1 MRTRAI
7 VICAA
12 ATGLAFPLLAQLQ
25 DNTTPELQC
34 RDNGG
39 RNGSARHCEMREQ
52 AAPFTGQLALD
63 GLTNG
68 GVSVKGWS
76 RSEVLVRSKVEAW
89 AEDETEARGL
99 ASSIRIDV
107 AAGRAAA
114 NGPSTEGRRG
124 WAVSYEVFAPHRTD
138 LRVTAHNGGI
148 AISDVV
154 GNVEFSAVNGG
165 IRLNRVAGKV
175 SGRTTN
181 GGVHVQLAGD
191 RWDGQGLDVSTT
203 NGGVR
208 LIVPSNYSANLEAT
222 TVNGGLRSSVPGV
235 VPSSAERGKRL
246 SVNLGSGG
254 APLRFATTNGGV
266 TIEKI

>member
-1 MRTRAI
+1 MRIRTI

-12 ATGLAFPLLAQLQ
+12 AVLAFRLLAQFQ
-25 DNTTPELQC
+25 DNTRPELQC
-34 RDNGG
+34 RDTGG
-39 RNGSARHCEMREQ
+39 RDGRARHCEMREQ
-52 AAPFTGQLALD
+52 TVPFTGQLTLD

-76 RSEVLVRSKVEAW
+76 RSEVLVRSKVETW

-99 ASSIRIDV
+99 ASSIRIDA
-107 AAGRAAA
+107 AAGRVAAA
-114 NGPSTEGRRG
+114 GPSNQRRNG
-124 WAVSYEVFAPHRTD
+124 WAVSYEVFTPQRTD
-138 LRVTAHNGGI
+138 LKITAHNGGI
-148 AISDVV
+148 TISDVI

-191 RWDGQGLDVSTT
+191 RWEGSGLDVSTT

-208 LIVPSNYSANLEAT
+208 LIVPSNYSASLEAT

-235 VPSSAERGKRL
+235 VPSSAESGKRL